1 MEEDAKSGNP
11 SMLDLEEVE
20 EDTKKDAVEER
31 ESALAK
37 QLKEQRKKKARL
49 VDPVTFGLSISPED
63 LSHYTPTEVHEMA
76 PPTSKQIQLIAR
88 HGIDGDQITNKGYAS
103 LLINKLIAR
112 DKSGMSSAKQIN
124 FLSRRG
130 FQNVQNWSLK
140 QAASMIVRI
149 KANAWSVPPSVNPR
163 TFNPEH

>member
-1 MEEDAKSGNP
+1 
-11 SMLDLEEVE
+11 MLDLEEVE
-20 EDTKKDAVEER
+20 QDTQKDAVEER

-37 QLKEQRKKKARL
+37 QLKEQREKKARL

-63 LSHYTPTEVHEMA
+63 LRYYTPTEVHEMA
-76 PPTSKQIQLIAR
+76 PPTLKQIKLLEK

-112 DKSGMSSAKQIN
+112 DKSGMCTAKQIK
-124 FLSRRG
+124 FLSRYG

-140 QAASMIVRI
+140 QASSMFVRI
-149 KANAWSVPPSVNPR
+149 KANRWSVPASVNPR